1 MTPDPESAPASD
13 SPLDIDLVLV
23 PVDGS
28 EESLSAIDYALAI
41 ADRYD
46 AAVHCVYVFGEEIAR
61 AIETG
66 TVDEEAVSARSG
78 EFTEVAREM
87 AAEQEVELSTSIAYG
102 FSTQVKT
109 RHPGSV
115 VLDTAEDLS
124 ADFLVVPRE
133 PLSGDPGE
141 VLEKAAEYVL
151 LYASQP
157 VLSV

>member
-1 MTPDPESAPASD
+1 MTIDV
-13 SPLDIDLVLV
+13 DLVLV

-28 EESLSAIDYALAI
+28 DESSDAVEYALTI
-41 ADRYD
+41 AETYGAD
-46 AAVHCVYVFGEEIAR
+46 VHAMYVLGEEVVR
-61 AIETG
+61 TIETG
-66 TVDEEAVSARSG
+66 AIDER
-78 EFTEVAREM
+78 EVAEETEM
-87 AAEQEVELSTSIAYG
+87 YTEDVRRQGEVRGVNVSTSIAYG
-102 FSTQVKT
+102 FSTRVKT

-115 VLDTAEDLS
+115 VLDTAES
-124 ADFLVVPRE
+124 IGADFIVVPRE

>member
-1 MTPDPESAPASD
+1 MSLEVER
-13 SPLDIDLVLV
+13 VLV

-28 EESLSAIDYALAI
+28 DESLDAVEYGVAI
-41 ADRYD
+41 ADRYGAD
-46 AAVHCVYVFGEEIAR
+46 VHAVYVLGEEVVR
-61 AIETG
+61 AIETDA
-66 TVDEEAVSARSG
+66 VDEA
-78 EFTEVAREM
+78 EVADDTEAFTDTVRDRG
-87 AAEQEVELSTSIAYG
+87 ADAGVDVVTSIAYG
-102 FSTQVKT
+102 FSTQRKS

-115 VLDTAEDLS
+115 ILDTADAVE

-133 PLSGDPGE
+133 PMSDEPVE

>member
-1 MTPDPESAPASD
+1 MTEK
-13 SPLDIDLVLV
+13 LDVDLVLV

-28 EESLSAIDYALAI
+28 DESMAAVEYAVAI
-41 ADRYD
+41 AAEYG
-46 AAVHCVYVFGEEIAR
+46 AGVHAVYVLGEETAR
-61 AIETG
+61 AIEEGAVEESEVADETEAFNESARALA
-66 TVDEEAVSARSG
+66 DEEG
-78 EFTEVAREM
+78 
-87 AAEQEVELSTSIAYG
+87 VELSTSLAYG
-102 FSTQVKT
+102 FSTKIKT

-115 VLDTAEDLS
+115 VLDTAEDLN

-133 PLSGDPGE
+133 PVSGDPGE